1 MNEVNAIDDPR
12 STVNVRGV
20 PDEHHLS
27 VLPPDTDPLTALS
40 AVSLALQ
47 VVAPDVAGRF
57 SARFP
62 PPGGGGEPPESYDGG
77 ASFAPV
83 PHALADEPSVK
94 STVPPEVKMEPGI
107 HVFVWPTPLTAS
119 DWMKKLLFD
128 ACGALMVMVL
138 PFIRW
143 ISTWVNSGA
152 LSVTSVVP
160 RFSG

>member
-20 PDEHHLS
+20 PDDHHLS

-83 PHALADEPSVK
+83 PHALGDEPITSSMVAPLV
-94 STVPPEVKMEPGI
+94 SIEAGRNS
-107 HVFVWPTPLTAS
+107 FVDGLPLMFC
-119 DWMKKLLFD
+119 DWM
-128 ACGALMVMVL
+128 
-138 PFIRW
+138 
-143 ISTWVNSGA
+143 
-152 LSVTSVVP
+152 
-160 RFSG
+160 